1 MSPLRRGTAG
11 VSGILDTPCRKGR
24 GVPLAKGDKKL
35 QSQPEA
41 CKLLA
46 GGRAPATPPASDT
59 TDTMHPEGV
68 PEADVM
74 SSTYLSLHYHLVF
87 STKERTPLIEASWR
101 NRLHEYLG
109 GTVEG
114 LKGFPQG
121 VGGTADHVH
130 LLVGLKATHCLAD
143 FMRELKKA
151 SSAWVHD
158 EIGMRPFAWQ
168 EGYAAFTVSA
178 SVRTAVQSYITNQE
192 EHHRMKT
199 FREEL
204 VEMLEKAG
212 VEYDPRY
219 LD

>member
-1 MSPLRRGTAG
+1 
-11 VSGILDTPCRKGR
+11 
-24 GVPLAKGDKKL
+24 
-35 QSQPEA
+35 
-41 CKLLA
+41 
-46 GGRAPATPPASDT
+46 
-59 TDTMHPEGV
+59 MHPEGV

-87 STKERTPLIEASWR
+87 STKDRTPLIEASWR
-101 NRLHEYLG
+101 SRLHEYLG

-121 VGGTADHVH
+121 VGGMADHVH

-151 SSAWVHD
+151 SSVWVHD

-178 SVRTAVQSYITNQE
+178 SARTAVQRYIANQE
-192 EHHRMKT
+192 EHHRRKT

-204 VEMLEKAG
+204 VELLEKAG
-212 VEYDPRY
+212 VEYDAWY